1 MARRPIVL
9 VLLAAAVV
17 GGAGGYGVGEL
28 TAPDRTG
35 AEDPGSSISKIG
47 SSDPVPVKTAVPDRT
62 KALRS
67 ADLRYKAQQF
77 VATRAVKSRVKVEVP
92 KSWAFT
98 QPEADEG
105 RYTDPEHKRWIR
117 VEAGFTP
124 IQSPVAAMAQ
134 RIRDLGNVDP
144 MQDLRIVDKRS
155 GWVDHVDGQKV
166 AYSTL
171 SYTYIP
177 QTVRR
182 HVMVRWISFGTADRA
197 AVEISITG
205 LPQDSEALL
214 RVLQR
219 ATVTVERSDGT
230 G

>member
-1 MARRPIVL
+1 MARRPIAL

-28 TAPDRTG
+28 TASDRTG
-35 AEDPGSSISKIG
+35 VAGPRPSISG
-47 SSDPVPVKTAVPDRT
+47 TGNSEPVPVKTAVHDPT

-67 ADLRYKAQQF
+67 ADLKYKKRDF
-77 VATRAVKSRVKVEVP
+77 VATKAVESRVTVQVP
-92 KSWAFT
+92 KTWAFT

-117 VEAGFTP
+117 VEAGFRPT
-124 IQSPVAAMAQ
+124 QSPAAAMAQ

-144 MQDLRIVDKRS
+144 VQDLRIVDNRS
-155 GWVDHVDGQKV
+155 GWVDHVEGTKV

-171 SYTYIP
+171 TYTYIP

-197 AVEISITG
+197 SVEISVTG
-205 LPQDSEALL
+205 LPQDSSALL
-214 RVLQR
+214 DVLKQ
-219 ATVTVERSDGT
+219 ATVTVDRADGRR
-230 G
+230 